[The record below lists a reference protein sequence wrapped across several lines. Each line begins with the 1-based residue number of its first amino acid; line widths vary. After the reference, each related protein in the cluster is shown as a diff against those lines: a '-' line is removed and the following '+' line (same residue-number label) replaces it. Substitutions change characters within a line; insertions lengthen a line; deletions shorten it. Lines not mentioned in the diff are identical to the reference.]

1 MGKTK
6 NARGE
11 SEPVSAPDSPSVGT
25 HSLTGLGKLNELLG
39 GREMDEMTRVFSPYW
54 IFIEGLLCASPFWVL
69 GTWL

>member
-11 SEPVSAPDSPSVGT
+11 SEPVSAPASPSVGT

-39 GREMDEMTRVFSPYW
+39 GREMDEMTRVFFP
-54 IFIEGLLCASPFWVL
+54 LLDIY
-69 GTWL
+69 